1 MFWRAITYRAVLA
14 LRHTADDLLPVLLLL
29 VTGLGWLAVTQKDT
43 VAAARPDGAPL
54 ASVAA
59 LLPPGGDSVCVA
71 AVVLMTLL
79 RIGTQLD
86 MESPFP
92 VVVQKVLLAVA
103 ALAAGF
109 WAVHQLS
116 VDTWVRY
123 GPLYAAVLL
132 ALWVRRI
139 RSRDA
144 LAILRRRTAA
154 GFAPSPRAFLGL
166 RAFVSLQNVMT
177 AYPQTPLFTTN
188 RVKTQ
193 ARKSAAVFRQ
203 RGDSTSEAFCWAV
216 GVEFMI
222 SHNDLP
228 QAERL
233 LRELQAS
240 PEAAGQP
247 AALAA
252 EAALLRAV
260 GEPEAALALL
270 LRASSFGRPSAALR
284 GLVAEVALEA
294 GAIDAATVDGVWRRT
309 ALVWRHQYATVLLG
323 LVVEA
328 RHLAVTA
335 PDRALT
341 LVYRLCRLPE
351 RLASLPTHSG
361 SDMSLEAYHRAR
373 TATGLALMLAAETY
387 EAQGHPGAAAGA
399 YLDALE
405 AFTTSKDRTRA
416 ARCIVLG
423 FLNGITAGY
432 NDPDQEE
439 HALDMIRVGL
449 QILEEDRGAL
459 RGEQHRAAWLKAQQ
473 ALYER
478 VFAYAAQ
485 APHAHF
491 AKAAE
496 LGLWLLES
504 LHRTL
509 TEALIDARGG
519 SWHPGDA
526 DHLARL
532 TRLETAA
539 RARTAEEFE
548 AIQKALSAQGGR
560 ASFLD
565 RLAAARR
572 GEDTSSPSEA
582 PTATDP
588 ADDLP
593 VISGTTDVRAL
604 LDRLGDRV
612 ALLYHCRHD
621 EHGWL
626 VQSALVSRRHG
637 TRLHRSRLD
646 RSSGGEEISAHLTV
660 TGALDAFAAAD
671 EQQTTMLFYT
681 PLDDPVWAD
690 LSAALIPA
698 TWWDLL
704 CPADGDPA
712 REVIVVPDGPLSAVP
727 FAALPVR
734 GGRPLLEY
742 ALVTLTPAL
751 SMLRPPG
758 RTTKYA
764 ASGRTVVSHIGA
776 DLDARVMLAE
786 ADALE
791 RIAASATVRRTSDR
805 AQLVAALRARPRP
818 DIAIISAHGSSGG
831 AADRSLLLADGSA
844 LSAAS
849 ASMLPWPDTVVLG
862 SCWVNGMIVNAGE
875 EPFGFPLACFLGG
888 AETVVGGAA
897 PVQDDL
903 TGADLRRL
911 IASVPTRTA
920 PLRVLRDAA
929 LTRVRGRSLSELDAA
944 TLAGLISWSTA
955 PPIPSRST
963 PRAFWNE
970 KGLANEQGVSPGVLS
985 LTLSASVRAVLEAA
999 TPACDGPVDT
1009 RGFAVAAF
1017 AHDTDHWAPPPGPA
1031 GPHACDE
1038 PPSQGS
1044 GQVLLRP
1051 TPDGPAFLITAAL
1064 ARALRRSARLAGAA
1078 HQTTPGHVITAAVLD
1093 DESGLGRWVHSC
1105 GPRGA
1110 QWADR
1115 HCLRPLGGR
1124 PAPETLLGLTPGD
1137 WERHSTRMTTA
1148 EEQSTG
1154 THDTYNWGVALV
1166 VGLLIAGVPALLGAP
1181 STPTTPSKVT
1191 VTFGLTNI
1199 TRAAGIDRAMAR
1211 LRSRAE
1217 QSGITGARF
1226 GHRGDTITVTAPA
1239 AARKQLEA
1247 LAEGAP
1253 GAQLRPVLALRPDGP
1268 QSKVQLGQTGPSPHA
1283 SASASGAA
1291 APQLGAEP
1299 VSPGVEARFA
1309 ALHCSGDARSGPD
1322 TGTAQPAPA
1331 QQAVLCDAHEPIA
1344 YLLGTAALV
1353 GTDVSN
1359 AKASRLQG
1367 QGWGV
1372 TVSFTTA
1379 GRTKLT
1385 QVTSRLATF
1394 QTPQNQLA
1402 ITAAGRVVSAPMVRE
1417 TLSGNSMEI
1426 SGVFSEKQAEELAR
1440 TLVGQPVYRVLA
1452 VSVE

>member
-1 MFWRAITYRAVLA
+1 MFWRLITYRAVMA
-14 LRHTADDLLPVLLLL
+14 LRHTADDLLPVLLFL
-29 VTGLGWLAVTQKDT
+29 VTGLGWLAVTQGDT

-54 ASVAA
+54 ASMAD
-59 LLPPGGDSVCVA
+59 LLPPGGDSVCLA

-79 RIGTQLD
+79 RIGTHLD
-86 MESPFP
+86 MESPFS
-92 VVVQKVLLAVA
+92 VVVQKVFLAAA
-103 ALAAGF
+103 ALAAGL

-116 VDTWVRY
+116 VGTWVRY
-123 GPLYAAVLL
+123 GPLSAAVLL

-139 RSRDA
+139 RRRDA

-166 RAFVSLQNVMT
+166 RTFVALQNVMT

-188 RVKTQ
+188 LVEAE
-193 ARKSAAVFRQ
+193 ARESAAVFRQ

-216 GVEFMI
+216 GIEFMI

-260 GEPEAALALL
+260 GEPEEALALM
-270 LRASSFGRPSAALR
+270 LRASSFGRPPAALR

-294 GAIDAATVDGVWRRT
+294 GAIDTATVDGVWRRT

-328 RHLAVTA
+328 RHLAGTA

-341 LVYRLCRLPE
+341 LVYRLCRLLE
-351 RLASLPTHSG
+351 RLAPLTTHSG
-361 SDMSLEAYHRAR
+361 SDMSLDAYHRAR

-405 AFTTSKDRTRA
+405 AFTASKDRTRA

-459 RGEQHRAAWLKAQQ
+459 RGEQHRATWLKAQQ

-478 VFAYAAQ
+478 VFAYAAE
-485 APHAHF
+485 APHAHS

-526 DHLARL
+526 EHLARL

-548 AIQKALSAQGGR
+548 AMQKRLSAQGGR
-560 ASFLD
+560 APFLD

-572 GEDTSSPSEA
+572 GDDTSSPREA
-582 PTATDP
+582 RTVIDPTDGP
-588 ADDLP
+588 P

-621 EHGWL
+621 ERGWL
-626 VQSALVSRRHG
+626 VQCALVSRRNG

-646 RSSGGEEISAHLTV
+646 RSSHGEEIAAHLTV

-671 EQQTTMLFYT
+671 EQQTAILFYT

-698 TWWDLL
+698 EWWDLL
-704 CPADGDPA
+704 CPIGGDPA
-712 REVIVVPDGPLSAVP
+712 REVIVVPDGPLSALP

-758 RTTKYA
+758 RTTQSA
-764 ASGRTVVSHIGA
+764 GRTVVSHIGA

-786 ADALE
+786 AGALE
-791 RIAASATVRRTSDR
+791 GITASATVRRTSDR

-831 AADRSLLLADGSA
+831 SADRSLLLADGSA

-903 TGADLRRL
+903 TSADLRRL
-911 IASVPTRTA
+911 IASVPHRTA

-955 PPIPSRST
+955 APMPCRSTSRS
-963 PRAFWNE
+963 FWNK
-970 KGLANEQGVSPGVLS
+970 KGLAEEQGVSQGVLS
-985 LTLSASVRAVLEAA
+985 LTPSQSVRAVLEAA
-999 TPACDGPVDT
+999 TSACDGPVDT

-1017 AHDTDHWAPPPGPA
+1017 AHDTDHWAPPPGPP
-1031 GPHACDE
+1031 GPDACDE
-1038 PPSQGS
+1038 PPLQGS

-1051 TPDGPAFLITAAL
+1051 ASDGPAILITAAL
-1064 ARALRRSARLAGAA
+1064 ARALRRSARLAGGA
-1078 HQTTPGHVITAAVLD
+1078 HQATSAHVITAAVLD

-1105 GPRGA
+1105 GLRGE
-1110 QWADR
+1110 QWADH

-1137 WERHSTRMTTA
+1137 WERHSTRMATA
-1148 EEQSTG
+1148 EEQPTG
-1154 THDTYNWGVALV
+1154 TQDAYNWGVALV

-1181 STPTTPSKVT
+1181 STATTPSKVT
-1191 VTFGLTNI
+1191 VTFGLTDI
-1199 TRAAGIDRAMAR
+1199 TRAAGLDQAMAK

-1226 GHRGDTITVTAPA
+1226 GRSGDTITVTAPV
-1239 AARKQLEA
+1239 AAREQLEA
-1247 LAEGAP
+1247 LAEGVP

-1268 QSKVQLGQTGPSPHA
+1268 QSEPQLGQTSPSPRA
-1283 SASASGAA
+1283 SASASGAT

-1309 ALHCSGDARSGPD
+1309 ALHCSGDADSGPD
-1322 TGTAQPAPA
+1322 PGTAQPAPA

-1372 TVSFTTA
+1372 TVSFTSA

-1385 QVTSRLATF
+1385 QVTSRLATL

-1402 ITAAGRVVSAPMVRE
+1402 ITAADRVVSAPMVRE

-1440 TLVGQPVYRVLA
+1440 TLVGQPAYRVLD